1 MTYFFQKPKRNM
13 QTQTFS
19 KGKSTTLNSATETM
33 LIALHELPGNHLV
46 IPPVTQ
52 MNLSSALSAM
62 WDMRRQQVKNSQE
75 HLHLDDTISPEMW

>member
-1 MTYFFQKPKRNM
+1 M